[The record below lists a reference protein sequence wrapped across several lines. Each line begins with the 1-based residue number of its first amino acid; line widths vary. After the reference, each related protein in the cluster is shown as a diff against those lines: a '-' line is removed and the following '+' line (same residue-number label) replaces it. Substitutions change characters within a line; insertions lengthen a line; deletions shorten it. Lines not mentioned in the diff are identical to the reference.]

1 MATRYR
7 RKVRRPM
14 AEINIVPYI
23 DVMLVLLV
31 IFMITTPLLNQGVDV
46 NLPQAKSRPLK
57 STEAQ
62 PIVVSVDA
70 KGQYFLNIGGN
81 PKAPIRAVDLLNRVQ
96 QALITAKQKNQK
108 QAVLVKGD
116 ETANYGTVIQAM
128 VLLQQAGVKDVG
140 LMTKPPRR

>member
-1 MATRYR
+1 MALHSR

-46 NLPQAKSRPLK
+46 SLPQAKARPLK
-57 STEAQ
+57 ATEAQ

-70 KGQYFLNIGGN
+70 KGQYFLNIASN
-81 PKAPIRAVDLLNRVQ
+81 PKNPIRAVDLLNIVQ
-96 QALITAKQKNQK
+96 QAIATSKHKGQK
-108 QAVLVKGD
+108 QPVLVKGD
-116 ETANYGTVIQAM
+116 ETANYGTIVQAM
-128 VLLQQAGVKDVG
+128 VLLQQAGVDDVG
-140 LMTKPPRR
+140 LMTRAPRS